1 MHIQW
6 LFLMLGVGGIA
17 MFCGGCR
24 RKGKGG
30 RPTAL
35 SLIAVAAIVG
45 GFIMFAHKAD
55 DRHEVAD
62 AQHFD
67 HVRLAERVR
76 NEHANFG
83 QRIRDKITR
92 EVHEG
97 LSELDEIH
105 DIDVDVD
112 FDPQFPLA
120 DGMPDEFS
128 RHEKPAFGRIGMI
141 ALGSVLL
148 ICGWLLF
155 NRDRSRPFAMKAV
168 TVLGLAATGAILFS
182 FVRSDSP
189 PRHLADQDTVVKVSA
204 DDEVRPPR
212 PAHETPPSPPRP
224 IRRAKRPI
232 ARSEGGHDD
241 TPDQL
246 PPRAGEIPV
255 AAELAKTSESAGEP
269 AAAAKPVESNAES
282 QPPAPPAAEAEPSP
296 PAEPTPP
303 AEPAEA
309 DENEDGSVK
318 DKSDEP
324 QVAEPKVAEPKVD
337 EPKIDEPVA
346 DAHATSDSPEQAA
359 ASSDE
364 LPDWANKPAKLVN
377 GVYRVSI
384 QSGLYADV
392 PECQRALEGQ
402 IKTQV
407 DEYIDRWMGPGTAA
421 LVAID
426 REYLNKHIKKDEV
439 SEVVNTSTVGPMH
452 QIHALLEFDDAARAE
467 FHERWRRAVV
477 TERVWVVGFGSAV
490 VLALLSTAFGYLKLD
505 QQTGGRQSG
514 RLGVAATLVALIV
527 AAGALLVR
535 SGVGF

>member
-1 MHIQW
+1 MHIQG
-6 LFLMLGVGGIA
+6 LFLMLGIGGIA

-45 GFIMFAHKAD
+45 GVIMFAHKAD
-55 DRHEVAD
+55 DRHEART
-62 AQHFD
+62 ALRFD
-67 HVRLAERVR
+67 RV
-76 NEHANFG
+76 NLGE
-83 QRIRDKITR
+83 RIRDNITR
-92 EVHEG
+92 EVREG
-97 LSELDEIH
+97 LGELDELDDINDELEEHLGHGFPFGDH
-105 DIDVDVD
+105 DS
-112 FDPQFPLA
+112 FDN
-120 DGMPDEFS
+120 DNRG
-128 RHEKPAFGRIGMI
+128 FGRAGMI

-155 NRDRSRPFAMKAV
+155 NRDRSRPFATKAV
-168 TVLGLAATGAILFS
+168 TVLGLAATGVILFS
-182 FVRSDSP
+182 FVRGQSE
-189 PRHLADQDTVVKVSA
+189 PRHFADQDTVVRVSA
-204 DDEVRPPR
+204 DDVVAVPRAERPEAP
-212 PAHETPPSPPRP
+212 PAPPRP

-232 ARSEGGHDD
+232 ARSERGHDVA
-241 TPDQL
+241 DQL

-255 AAELAKTSESAGEP
+255 TAELAKASDAP
-269 AAAAKPVESNAES
+269 AAPQPAEDHEEQATAEPPSPAAPEAE
-282 QPPAPPAAEAEPSP
+282 PAPPEQ
-296 PAEPTPP
+296 PAEPKIAEPKIIEP
-303 AEPAEA
+303 KIAEPAI
-309 DENEDGSVK
+309 
-318 DKSDEP
+318 
-324 QVAEPKVAEPKVD
+324 QV
-337 EPKIDEPVA
+337 PVA
-346 DAHATSDSPEQAA
+346 DSHTATESHEAPPPAA
-359 ASSDE
+359 LAAGE
-364 LPDWANKPAKLVN
+364 ARPDWANKPAKLVN

-407 DEYIDRWMGPGTAA
+407 DEYIDRWMGPGTAS
-421 LVAID
+421 LVAVD
-426 REYLNKHIKKDEV
+426 REYLNKHIKKQEF
-439 SEVVNTSTVGPMH
+439 SEVVDTESVGPMH
-452 QIHALLEFDDAARAE
+452 QIHALLEFDDSARAD

-490 VLALLSTAFGYLKLD
+490 VLALLGTAFGYLKLD

>member
-24 RKGKGG
+24 RKSKGG

-45 GFIMFAHKAD
+45 GIIMFAHKVE
-55 DRHEVAD
+55 DRHEVAT
-62 AQHFD
+62 AARFD
-67 HVRLAERVR
+67 HVNLGE
-76 NEHANFG
+76 
-83 QRIRDKITR
+83 RIRDKIKR

-97 LSELDEIH
+97 LSELDEIG

-128 RHEKPAFGRIGMI
+128 RDEKPQIGRIGMI

-155 NRDRSRPFAMKAV
+155 NRERSRPFAMKAV

-182 FVRSDSP
+182 FLHSDSQ
-189 PRHLADQDTVVKVSA
+189 PRHFADQDTVVKVSA
-204 DDEVRPPR
+204 DDEVGPPR
-212 PAHETPPSPPRP
+212 PARPDAPPSASRP

-232 ARSEGGHDD
+232 ARSDRGHNN
-241 TPDQL
+241 TPDKL

-255 AAELAKTSESAGEP
+255 AAELASHASPDTASADATATAKHEEREEAHVAAEP
-269 AAAAKPVESNAES
+269 PSPS
-282 QPPAPPAAEAEPSP
+282 AAEAEPTP
-296 PAEPTPP
+296 PQEP
-303 AEPAEA
+303 AEPAEPA
-309 DENEDGSVK
+309 EVDNKHDNAHDNQPAESH
-318 DKSDEP
+318 
-324 QVAEPKVAEPKVD
+324 VAAESHD
-337 EPKIDEPVA
+337 
-346 DAHATSDSPEQAA
+346 HAA
-359 ASSDE
+359 APAVANSDE
-364 LPDWANKPAKLVN
+364 LPDWANKPPKLVN
-377 GVYRVSI
+377 SVYRVSI
-384 QSGLYADV
+384 QSGLYTDV
-392 PECQRALEGQ
+392 PECQRALETQ
-402 IKTQV
+402 IKNQV

-426 REYLNKHIKKDEV
+426 RDYLNKHIKKQEF

-467 FHERWRRAVV
+467 FHERWRHAVV
-477 TERVWVVGFGSAV
+477 TERVWIVGFGSAV

-514 RLGVAATLVALIV
+514 RIGVAATLVALIV